1 MDHRQHFR
9 SSPPGLAFVK
19 IEPGMGGTMVDL
31 SEGGLGFRIIMPLLD
46 DAGPVKISFSLD
58 AKSLLEAS
66 GELAWSDSSRQKGGV
81 RFTDLGDE
89 VRRQLREFLSRSVPA
104 VDLAAAPEVSSPP
117 CLSTFTA
124 QAIQRSS
131 ARRVDQ
137 SSSSAPTGADVLEG
151 PAASA
156 PALVTGQNAQPN
168 AQSNDQSNDQSN
180 PQAAPAKERLDA
192 PPVAY
197 LPLLRTVPIKPC
209 SVLAPELIFD
219 PNTDQGVDQAIDQT
233 IDQTTDQATESN
245 IARNVA
251 EIPAAQ
257 RSPEVTASL
266 PSLSSIAAAAS
277 VEIEAAPSGQSPV
290 PDNRAPRYQPLEIPY
305 AGSPAM
311 AFKRRLSQSKSRPRH
326 SFRELSLASIRNV
339 GSIVGP
345 MVARTSRRAFKIAG
359 TCAKISANVTSKFAT
374 RRMRVLSIVMGT
386 LLVVSVAPLWL
397 YHRHVLRLSEANL
410 EDTERIQQQ
419 ESARAIAGEILQFQ
433 SNLREQL
440 TTQRQF
446 MALTGWSDNV
456 EDPTHAPQVS
466 RLLHSIVEGNPD
478 IIYVTAVGR
487 QAQGGESAGSDRV
500 DNDPFVYATLKRA
513 FTAST
518 QEVNFVS
525 EPFAVGSDKRPALV
539 MSVPLFS
546 DGKFTGM
553 LAAVVS
559 LDRVVARLRDVS
571 THDRVFFIVDAHRRI
586 VAHTGSTGMISG
598 MDASKNSLVVSKF
611 EELPQDQRTT
621 GTVVFDEKEKGHNVE
636 MIGTYSTI
644 PALQWAVIA
653 QRSLEQARVDAG
665 VKDLTAE
672 AVRCVMG
679 ATFVALL
686 FGCLFAF
693 GITLQNLTR
702 VIR

>member
-81 RFTDLGDE
+81 RFTNLGDE
-89 VRRQLREFLSRSVPA
+89 VRRQLREFLNRSVPA
-104 VDLAAAPEVSSPP
+104 VDLAAAPEVSSLP

-131 ARRVDQ
+131 ASRVDQ
-137 SSSSAPTGADVLEG
+137 SSSSAPTEADVLQG
-151 PAASA
+151 PAAFA
-156 PALVTGQNAQPN
+156 PALVAGPNAQPT
-168 AQSNDQSNDQSN
+168 
-180 PQAAPAKERLDA
+180 PAEEHLDA

-209 SVLAPELIFD
+209 SAPAPELILD
-219 PNTDQGVDQAIDQT
+219 PN
-233 IDQTTDQATESN
+233 TDQATESN
-245 IARNVA
+245 IAPNVA
-251 EIPAAQ
+251 EIPASQ
-257 RSPEVTASL
+257 PTPEVTESL
-266 PSLSSIAAAAS
+266 PSLSSIAATAT
-277 VEIEAAPSGQSPV
+277 VEIEAAPSRQSPV
-290 PDNRAPRYQPLEIPY
+290 PDNRAPRYQASEIPY
-305 AGSPAM
+305 AGSPAIGS
-311 AFKRRLSQSKSRPRH
+311 KRRLSHSKSRPRH
-326 SFRELSLASIRNV
+326 SFRQLSLAPLRYF
-339 GSIVGP
+339 GP
-345 MVARTSRRAFKIAG
+345 IVARNSRRAFKLAD
-359 TCAKISANVTSKFAT
+359 TCVKISAKVTAKFAT
-374 RRMRVLSIVMGT
+374 RRIRVLWMVMGT
-386 LLVVSVAPLWL
+386 LLLVSVAPLWL
-397 YHRHVLRLSEANL
+397 YHRHVLRLSEGKL
-410 EDTERIQQQ
+410 EDTERVQQQ

-446 MALTGWSDNV
+446 MALTGWSEDV
-456 EDPTHAPQVS
+456 EDASHAPQVS
-466 RLLHSIVEGNPD
+466 RLLQSIVEGSPD

-487 QAQGGESAGSDRV
+487 QARGESAGSNRV
-500 DNDPFVYATLKRA
+500 DRDPFVDATLKRA

-525 EPFAVGSDKRPALV
+525 EPFAVEPDNRPALV

-571 THDRVFFIVDAHRRI
+571 THDRVFFIVDVHRRI
-586 VAHTGSTGMISG
+586 VAHTDSTEMISG

-611 EELPQDQRTT
+611 EELPQDLRTT
-621 GTVVFDEKEKGHNVE
+621 GTVVFDEKEKGHDVE

-653 QRSLEQARVDAG
+653 QRSMEQARVDAG

-672 AVRCVMG
+672 ALRCVMG

-693 GITLQNLTR
+693 GITLQNFTH